1 MQYGKTLDDYV
12 KILLEGNSG
21 DYANS
26 WLFGDTNTNEI
37 MRIELGLKY
46 SNIERTKNGFF
57 IGFNAPYD
65 PKIRNLEC
73 GNSGMYD
80 IRRHQGARLVRLN
93 DLMDKHKGKI
103 NIAVAKEIIA
113 DHYDVYLKKED
124 NPCARCVCS
133 HYELDAREYM
143 SDPSRPKPFQPRGAL
158 DGNVIDSKLKPSSDT
173 LTHLEIYKGF
183 SAVGGIVHTHSPW
196 ATIWAQACKSI
207 PVLGTTH
214 SDHFNGDV
222 PCLPYLNKDKVGSAY
237 EKETGIQI
245 VEYFKK
251 HQLEAIHMP
260 GCLLSGHASF
270 TWGKNSQI
278 AFENAVALEAC
289 ANMAYHSLSIN
300 SKIEFPNY
308 ILEKHF
314 SRKHGANAYYGQK

>member
-1 MQYGKTLDDYV
+1 MGTGYLDQ
-12 KILLEGNSG
+12 
-21 DYANS
+21 
-26 WLFGDTNTNEI
+26 
-37 MRIELGLKY
+37 LKQEAFEV
-46 SNIERTKNGFF
+46 NMGIVRE
-57 IGFNAPYD
+57 
-65 PKIRNLEC
+65 
-73 GNSGMYD
+73 
-80 IRRHQGARLVRLN
+80 RLVILTWGNASSFDRANGIFAIKPSGVSYSL
-93 DLMDKHKGKI
+93 
-103 NIAVAKEIIA
+103 
-113 DHYDVYLKKED
+113 LKWQD
-124 NPCARCVCS
+124 MV
-133 HYELDAREYM
+133 LVD
-143 SDPSRPKPFQPRGAL
+143 L

-183 SAVGGIVHTHSPW
+183 NSVGGIVHTHSPW

-222 PCLPYLNKDKVGSAY
+222 PCIPYLVKDKVENAY

-245 VEYFKK
+245 VKFFEEKK
-251 HQLEAIHMP
+251 LKPIHMP

-289 ANMAYHSLSIN
+289 AHMTYHSLSIN
-300 SKIEFPNY
+300 SKIEFPYY